1 MDSVSVIH
9 AGPASTEEG
18 GDAGYAN
25 AVKRLEDRVVAV
37 RKALH
42 AALPSRASYA
52 RICLTQLS
60 RQLAVEHDARERLED
75 FLREKGISVDH
86 LGLGT
91 TGVSSELLRTVRKTL
106 TTQLPANAS
115 LQDVRSALALA
126 ESRLAEAEEGHSAS
140 MMAVDSLMHVINIV
154 SAMDNTTEAS
164 VMQALPTMASLAA
177 KGAAAR
183 ALLAAG
189 AAAAVAETMLAHRV
203 RRPCCVA

>member
-9 AGPASTEEG
+9 AGPASTEDG

-37 RKALH
+37 RNGPPPLF
-42 AALPSRASYA
+42 LPCVSRRS
-52 RICLTQLS
+52 LPQLS

-106 TTQLPANAS
+106 VTQLPANAS
-115 LQDVRSALALA
+115 VQDVRAALAQA
-126 ESRLAEAEEGHSAS
+126 ESRLVEAEEGHSAS
-140 MMAVDSLMHVINIV
+140 MMAVDSLMHVINTV
-154 SAMDNTTEAS
+154 SAMDNNSEAS
-164 VMQALPTMASLAA
+164 VMQALPALASLAA

-203 RRPCCVA
+203 RCLRPF